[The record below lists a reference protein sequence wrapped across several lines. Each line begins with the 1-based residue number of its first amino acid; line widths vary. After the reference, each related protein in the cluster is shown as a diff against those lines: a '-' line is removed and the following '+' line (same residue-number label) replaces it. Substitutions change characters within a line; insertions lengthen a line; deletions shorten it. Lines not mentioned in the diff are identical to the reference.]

1 MNKKKN
7 QIKYFYQILSDIKN
21 NIDTLIKELYENQ
34 NSLDVFAYSKPVI
47 LKSKYPDLK
56 KLGILQRK
64 ENWEITEIGEIL
76 LKAYSEKNI
85 DLYQKTLANIL
96 GSYDFNGFRPY
107 AVLCKFLFIKFKEK
121 TPFDR
126 SEIVKFLSLPI
137 NEAIYFINT
146 EKEPNFQQIEQKDLI
161 EAPRPYSYWLN
172 YLKNAGL
179 VEEKKDGVF
188 ITENMKEFIE
198 IFFEDLSKAP
208 ASKKETKYRVISRG
222 LDQQI
227 FRGNLLKAYNER
239 CAISNK
245 FLKYKHINLLE
256 AAHIIPVSQGGGYNT
271 DNGILMTPDLHKA
284 FDEGVFTVDENYNLI
299 IYKDVEENEYIPRE
313 RKITN
318 LPKNIKDHPSLIS
331 LEYHRRYIFGI
342 GILNSNK

>member
-1 MNKKKN
+1 MSKKKN

-21 NIDTLIKELYENQ
+21 NIDTLVKELYEIQDNLE
-34 NSLDVFAYSKPVI
+34 NFAYSKPVI

-56 KLGILQRK
+56 KLGILQKK
-64 ENWEITEIGEIL
+64 ENWEITETGKLL
-76 LKAYSEKNI
+76 LKAYSENNI

-121 TPFDR
+121 TPFNRD
-126 SEIVKFLSLPI
+126 EIVKFLSLPI

-146 EKEPNFQQIEQKDLI
+146 EKEPNFNQIKKEDLI

-179 VEEKKDGVF
+179 VEEKEGGEF

-208 ASKKETKYRVISRG
+208 ISKKETKYKIISRG
-222 LDQQI
+222 SNQQI
-227 FRGNLLKAYNER
+227 FRSNLLKAYDER

-245 FLKYKHINLLE
+245 FLKYKHINILE
-256 AAHIIPVSQGGGYNT
+256 AAHIIPVSHGGSYNT
-271 DNGILMTPDLHKA
+271 DNGILMTPDLHKD
-284 FDEGVFTVDENYNLI
+284 FDEGVFSIDNDYNLV
-299 IYKDVEENEYIPRE
+299 IYKDVEEYEYIPIE
-313 RKITN
+313 KKIVN
-318 LPKNIKDHPSLIS
+318 LPKEKEDYPSLIS
-331 LEYHRRYIFGI
+331 LEYHQKYIFGI

>member
-34 NSLDVFAYSKPVI
+34 DCLDVFAYSKPVI

-56 KLGILQRK
+56 KLGILQKK
-64 ENWEITEIGEIL
+64 ENWEITEIGKIL
-76 LKAYSEKNI
+76 LKAYSEKNV

-107 AVLCKFLFIKFKEK
+107 AVLSKFLFIKFKED

-126 SEIVKFLSLPI
+126 REIVKFLSLPI

-146 EKEPNFQQIEQKDLI
+146 EKEPKFQQTEKKELI

-172 YLKNAGL
+172 YLENAGL
-179 VEEKKDGVF
+179 VEEKEDGEF

-198 IFFEDLSKAP
+198 IFFEELLKVP
-208 ASKKETKYRVISRG
+208 ISKKETRYKVISRG
-222 LDQQI
+222 SDQQI
-227 FRGNLLKAYNER
+227 FRNNLLEVYNGK

-245 FLKYKHINLLE
+245 FLKYKNTNILE
-256 AAHIIPVSQGGGYNT
+256 AAHIIPVSQGGAYNT

-284 FDEGVFTVDENYNLI
+284 FDEGAFTIDENYNLI
-299 IYKDVEENEYIPRE
+299 LHKDVEESEYIPKE
-313 RKITN
+313 RKVAN
-318 LPKNIKDHPSLIS
+318 LPKDEKDYPSLMS

>member
-1 MNKKKN
+1 MAKKKN

-21 NIDTLIKELYENQ
+21 NIDTLIEELYKNQ
-34 NSLDVFAYSKPVI
+34 NNLEDFAYSKPVI

-56 KLGILQRK
+56 KLGILQKK
-64 ENWEITEIGEIL
+64 ENWEITEIGKLL
-76 LKAYSEKNI
+76 LKAYSDKNTE
-85 DLYQKTLANIL
+85 LYQKTLANIL

-121 TPFDR
+121 KSFNR
-126 SEIVKFLSLPI
+126 SEIVRFLSLPI

-146 EKEPNFQQIEQKDLI
+146 EKEPNFQKVGNDDLI

-179 VEEKKDGVF
+179 VEENEGGVF

-208 ASKKETKYRVISRG
+208 TSKKETKYKVISRG
-222 LDQQI
+222 SNQQI
-227 FRGNLLKAYNER
+227 FRLNLLKAYNEK

-245 FLKYKHINLLE
+245 FLKYKHINILE
-256 AAHIIPVSQGGGYNT
+256 AAHIIPVSHGGSYNT

-284 FDEGVFTVDENYNLI
+284 FDEGVFSIDENYNLL
-299 IYKDVEENEYIPRE
+299 IYKDVEEYEYIPKE
-313 RKITN
+313 KKLVN
-318 LPKNIKDHPSLIS
+318 FPKNTEDYPSLIS
-331 LEYHRRYIFGI
+331 LNYHKKYIFGV
-342 GILNSNK
+342 GILNSNR